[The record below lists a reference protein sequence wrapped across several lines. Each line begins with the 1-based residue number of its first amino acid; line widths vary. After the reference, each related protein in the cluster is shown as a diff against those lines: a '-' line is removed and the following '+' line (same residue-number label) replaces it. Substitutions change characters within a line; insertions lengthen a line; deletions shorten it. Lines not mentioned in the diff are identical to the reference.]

1 MDEDC
6 SLAPSLAWD
15 QVDGSRWDVIVVGAG
30 PAGSMAAIVSARL
43 GLRTLIVDRSNFPR
57 DKVCGGCLNGA
68 ALAEL
73 AAVGL
78 GDLPS
83 RMNAPRLTQFH
94 WGAMGA
100 EARLDLPDGIWISR
114 TQFDAA
120 LVREV
125 MAAGAAFLPATLAAD
140 GGLGRDGRAVTLRR
154 KDKTVLA
161 AARWIV
167 AADGLAGGYSG
178 SLSELRMH
186 QPGETY
192 IGLAANTMMN
202 TGYDTGTIH
211 MACHEAGYA
220 GLVSHV
226 DGRLHIAAAASTRWL
241 KTCRSPG
248 DAVARILEANR
259 WPVPEGLAS
268 TRFHGTPRLRASRR
282 PVAVSRI
289 FLVGDAAGYV
299 EPFTGEGIAWA
310 LQGGH
315 AAALRLPAAIAGTQ
329 CGQEVLDWNRTYLEL
344 IGSRQRW
351 CKVTTDLLRRPA
363 WTRRG
368 VRLLGVAPRLA
379 NPMIRAINQPGKG
392 SQPLPVKGS

>member
-1 MDEDC
+1 MDKDC
-6 SLAPSLAWD
+6 LLGPSLAWD

-125 MAAGAAFLPATLAAD
+125 MAAGAAFLPATLASD
-140 GGLGRDGRAVTLRR
+140 GGLGRNGRGVTLRR

-167 AADGLAGGYSG
+167 AADGLAGGYSA

-186 QPGETY
+186 QSGEAY
-192 IGLAANTMMN
+192 IGLAADTLMN
-202 TGYDTGTIH
+202 ADYETGTIH
-211 MACHEAGYA
+211 MACHADGYA
-220 GLVSHV
+220 GLVRHE

-248 DAVARILEANR
+248 AAVARILEAND

-268 TRFHGTPRLRASRR
+268 TRFHGTPRLRSSRR
-282 PVAVSRI
+282 PVAAARV

-310 LQGGH
+310 LKGGR
-315 AAALRLPAAIAGTQ
+315 AAALRLPAAIAGTE
-329 CGQEVLDWNRTYLEL
+329 CGKGASDWDRTYLEL
-344 IGSRQRW
+344 IGPRQRW
-351 CKVTTDLLRRPA
+351 CKLTTDLLRRPA
-363 WTRRG
+363 WTRMG

-379 NPMIRAINQPGKG
+379 NPMIRAINQPGKE
-392 SQPLPVKGS
+392 SPPLPAIGS

>member
-6 SLAPSLAWD
+6 SLGPSLAWA

-30 PAGSMAAIVSARL
+30 PAGTMAAIVSARQ
-43 GLRTLIVDRSNFPR
+43 GLRTLLVDRSAFPR

-78 GDLPS
+78 GDMPS
-83 RMNAPRLTQFH
+83 RLNAPRLTQFR

-114 TQFDAA
+114 TQFDAG
-120 LVREV
+120 LIREA

-167 AADGLAGGYSG
+167 AADGLAGGYSA

-186 QPGETY
+186 QSGEAY
-192 IGLAANTMMN
+192 IGLAADTLMN
-202 TGYDTGTIH
+202 ADYETGTIH
-211 MACHEAGYA
+211 MACHADGYA
-220 GLVSHV
+220 GLVSHENS
-226 DGRLHIAAAASTRWL
+226 RLHIAAAASTRWL

-248 DAVARILEANR
+248 AAVARILEANH

-268 TRFHGTPRLRASRR
+268 TRFHGTPRLRTSRR
-282 PVAVSRI
+282 PVAVSRV

-329 CGQEVLDWNRTYLEL
+329 CGHEVLDWNRDYLEL

-351 CKVTTDLLRRPA
+351 CRLATDLLRRPA

-368 VRLLGVAPRLA
+368 VRLLRVAPRLA
-379 NPMIRAINQPGKG
+379 NPMIRAINQPGRG
-392 SQPLPVKGS
+392 SQPLPAKGS